1 MSKGLHILSFRHK
14 LNQHRNFLKL
24 LQSPKVS
31 TRKLIIQKASNTE
44 LRLIQK
50 LLTLFLRGEIGI
62 TQPFLNRL
70 KHTKKLG
77 FIEENFEKIRP
88 NPNHRDKLLKLAPL
102 LHLFV
107 KVIIKKN
114 GSKERRILMENLP
127 QWKRD

>member
-24 LQSPKVS
+24 LQSPKLS

-70 KHTKKLG
+70 KRTKKLG

-88 NPNHRDKLLKLAPL
+88 DPHLRDKLLKLAPL

-114 GSKERRILMENLP
+114 GSK
-127 QWKRD
+127 